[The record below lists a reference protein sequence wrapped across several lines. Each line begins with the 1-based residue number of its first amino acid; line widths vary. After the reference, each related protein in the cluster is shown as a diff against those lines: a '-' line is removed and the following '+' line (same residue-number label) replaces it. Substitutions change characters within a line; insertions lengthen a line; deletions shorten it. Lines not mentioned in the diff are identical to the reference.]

1 MSFNGKY
8 EEKKKAVIAL
18 RDEFLNH
25 ESLFALDK
33 GGVLISKDKL
43 IADIDSLLEGP
54 FTIAVCGEVKAGKST
69 LLNSL
74 FFDDNI
80 IPVFETPETAKITFI
95 RQSKTGKDYFEVNFY
110 SKEEWIQ
117 LNEEYSQDEK
127 RKEGLSKRLEKSSEC
142 GVYEKQCIGLQPRI
156 VENLEDLNQYVSVA
170 KEGDFLSEREQNAG
184 KYTPFV
190 KSVAIYISSEKLK
203 ADVQIVDTPGLNDPN
218 IINSMETLDWID
230 RAHAVMY
237 VTDET
242 GLHEP
247 DFNFIR
253 KFLKEKGPQNRIM
266 VLNKIDCSD
275 DWNSTVSKWRDD
287 GASNT
292 LFREL
297 DLCSEKERICG
308 YSGLVNIV
316 RKKLEKSLPLTENE
330 SLNYEERED
339 FDGDPNN
346 LMKCLEET
354 LFVNEGARRIDS
366 AFDCLRQLVSGKL
379 ESIELQ
385 KVELETQLGE
395 YTLNSEDKIQKKEKL
410 KKLTNEITTKSKDI
424 DDKLNEYIG
433 QNIKEFYEELKNE
446 RNRLQKDSNDEL
458 LRIVNDDGNYLQ
470 IKAEYPV
477 WLSGKLSERNRNIV
491 QKMNELKKNCQE
503 ECKSLITIFVS
514 ELNPDQQRVF
524 KDAELRFKNNH
535 DRSKDID
542 AENLADVMKRTLPS
556 NTFTNLFSKCRNY
569 ANTMASE
576 MNIAIK
582 NHWDECYDAFP
593 DRLREEM
600 DELRNRVL
608 QSIKQSVDFAMKC
621 NEDAIKNEQN
631 VSHKLAEL
639 NNQLDMLKRER
650 KEFEDLKKRCVA

>member
-253 KFLKEKGPQNRIM
+253 KFLKENGPQNRIM

-275 DWNSTVSKWRDD
+275 DWRSTVSKWRDE

-292 LFREL
+292 LFCEL
-297 DLCSEKERICG
+297 NLCSEKERICG

-316 RKKLEKSLPLTENE
+316 RKKLEKGLPLTENE
-330 SLNYEERED
+330 SLNYEGRED
-339 FDGDPNN
+339 FDGDPDD
-346 LMKCLEET
+346 LKRCLEET
-354 LFVNEGARRIDS
+354 LFVNEGSRRIDS

-395 YTLNSEDKIQKKEKL
+395 YTLNSDEKLKKKEKL
-410 KKLTNEITTKSKDI
+410 EELTNKITIASRDV
-424 DDKLNEYIG
+424 DDWLNEYI
-433 QNIKEFYEELKNE
+433 EKNM
-446 RNRLQKDSNDEL
+446 QDFNDEL
-458 LRIVNDDGNYLQ
+458 KKERIRLQNASKDELLSIVNGNGNFLDIQ
-470 IKAEYPV
+470 ARYPV
-477 WLSGKLSERNRNIV
+477 WLSTEFLNRNQKV
-491 QKMNELKKNCQE
+491 VKKMNELKKNCQE
-503 ECKSLITIFVS
+503 ECKSQITIFVS

-569 ANTMASE
+569 ANKMASE
-576 MNIAIK
+576 MNIAIEK
-582 NHWDECYDAFP
+582 HWNKCYGAFP